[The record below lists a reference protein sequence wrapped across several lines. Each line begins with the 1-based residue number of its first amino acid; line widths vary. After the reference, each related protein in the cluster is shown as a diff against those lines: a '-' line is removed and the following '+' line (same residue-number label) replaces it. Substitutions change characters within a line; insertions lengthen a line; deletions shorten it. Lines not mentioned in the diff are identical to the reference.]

1 MVLRSCIYLRGV
13 CGCDGRATAFS
24 SATADPPPYALTQLR
39 LEPGDLVLTPA
50 ATLYTFRARK
60 ADGERSVLCAEY
72 ILHGLRP
79 SNLSDA
85 EPEHGPPGW
94 IERLS
99 PTQ

>member
-1 MVLRSCIYLRGV
+1 MQGSHN
-13 CGCDGRATAFS
+13 S
-24 SATADPPPYALTQLR
+24 WMPPPPSATADPPPYALTQLR
-39 LEPGDLVLTPA
+39 LEPGDLVLTSA
-50 ATLYTFRARK
+50 ATLYTFRAQR
-60 ADGERSVLCAEY
+60 ADAERSVLCAEY